1 MAGGCLALL
10 LLATARTATVTGAP
24 SNTYTQTYSDKTK
37 LRVQLIGEG
46 SDVLRVTVFPPGTKG
61 EGEGGGYRGWMP
73 AEGSAPSQ
81 TSVLTVTDHGAAGSV
96 LSTTAGLFAL
106 TVGKSMATTKLS
118 ISGTVVSEELR
129 AVSTVS
135 GRDCLPPG
143 WKELDQIKGASS
155 RGTMAATLT
164 GTSDDSCL
172 RQTRSLRADE
182 DLYGFGQVP
191 QAGLSSVG
199 DAKLLATSSRNQ
211 ADGPSHAPAPFY
223 VSLQGKQGLAHGV
236 LLNTGQYS
244 MFDIGNATKS
254 EVRIHSPEKVMDY
267 FLLVGPTPAK
277 VIEQMTAVC
286 GRSPLPPPWALG
298 FKYHTKNSVSQEFVE
313 ATVSNF
319 SAHKTPLAHVVIE
332 NCKVQPWVAAEDWS
346 SALLCT
352 IPPASYLAPLRMLLL
367 WVVLPHTDYVL

>member
-1 MAGGCLALL
+1 
-10 LLATARTATVTGAP
+10 
-24 SNTYTQTYSDKTK
+24 
-37 LRVQLIGEG
+37 
-46 SDVLRVTVFPPGTKG
+46 
-61 EGEGGGYRGWMP
+61 MP

-81 TSVLTVTDHGAAGSV
+81 TSVLSVKDNGTAGSV

-106 TVGKSMATTKLS
+106 TIGKNVATTKLS

-143 WKELDQIKGASS
+143 WTELDQIKGASS

-164 GTSDDSCL
+164 GTSDESCL
-172 RQTRSLRADE
+172 RQTRSLGADE

-244 MFDIGNATKS
+244 MFDIGNASKS

-267 FLLVGPTPAK
+267 FLFVGPTPAK
-277 VIEQMTAVC
+277 VIQQMTSVC
-286 GRSPLPPPWALG
+286 GRSPIPPPWALG
-298 FKYHTKNSVSQEFVE
+298 FKYHTKHSVNQEFVE

-332 NCKVQPWVAAEDWS
+332 NCTLGHCIDP
-346 SALLCT
+346 LLCST
-352 IPPASYLAPLRMLLL
+352 AHGSFGWSVPALTP
-367 WVVLPHTDYVL
+367 